1 MRIGQGFDAHRF
13 ADEQG
18 RFDIRLGGIDVPT
31 DRRVE
36 AYSDGDVLLHALC
49 DALLGSLSLGD
60 LGKHFPDLD
69 DAYRDID
76 SVKLLSSVMGLVVER
91 RQRVVNADL
100 TLLAE
105 SPRVAKYTEGMRRTI
120 SDTLEVSLDKISIKA
135 TTTEG
140 MGYIGRG
147 EGLAAMAVVLV
158 EPL

>member
-18 RFDIRLGGIDVPT
+18 SFHIRLGGIDVPN
-31 DRRVE
+31 DRRVD

-49 DALLGSLSLGD
+49 DAMLGSLALGD
-60 LGKHFPDLD
+60 IGKHFPDSD

-76 SVKLLSSVMGLVVER
+76 SLKLLSSVMELVAGQ
-91 RQRVVNADL
+91 RQRVANLDL

-105 SPRVAKYTEGMRRTI
+105 SPRVANYIEGMRQTI
-120 SDTLEVSLDKISIKA
+120 ADTLEVSLDKISVKA

-147 EGLAAMAVVLV
+147 EGLAAMAVVLL

>member
-13 ADEQG
+13 GDEQG
-18 RFDIRLGGIDVPT
+18 GFEIRLGGVDVPS
-31 DRRVE
+31 DRQVE
-36 AYSDGDVLLHALC
+36 AHSDGDVLLHALC
-49 DALLGSLSLGD
+49 DALLGSLALGD
-60 LGKHFPDLD
+60 IGRHFPDTD

-76 SVKLLSSVMGLVVER
+76 SVTLLGSVVALVEGR
-91 RQRVVNADL
+91 HQRVSNADL

-105 SPRVAKYTEGMRRTI
+105 TPRVANYVEDMCKVI
-120 SDTLEVSLDKISIKA
+120 ADALKVSPNKINIKA

>member
-13 ADEQG
+13 ADERG
-18 RFDIRLGGIDVPT
+18 SFDIRLGGIDVPN
-31 DRRVE
+31 DRRVD

-49 DALLGSLSLGD
+49 DALLGSLALGD
-60 LGKHFPDLD
+60 IGKHFPDSD

-76 SVKLLSSVMGLVVER
+76 SLKLLSSVMELVAGQ
-91 RQRVVNADL
+91 RQRVANLDL

-105 SPRVAKYTEGMRRTI
+105 SPRVANYIEGMRQTI
-120 SDTLEVSLDKISIKA
+120 ADTLEVSLDKISVKA

-147 EGLAAMAVVLV
+147 EGLAAMAVVLL